1 MHYQQDQLWYQVSAR
16 LYMLALQDILKH
28 KVAAKRELQEAL
40 GLVVGQEYMVLAFL
54 GETNMMR
61 QLNKV
66 AHE

>member
-1 MHYQQDQLWYQVSAR
+1 
-16 LYMLALQDILKH
+16 
-28 KVAAKRELQEAL
+28 VAAKRELQEAL